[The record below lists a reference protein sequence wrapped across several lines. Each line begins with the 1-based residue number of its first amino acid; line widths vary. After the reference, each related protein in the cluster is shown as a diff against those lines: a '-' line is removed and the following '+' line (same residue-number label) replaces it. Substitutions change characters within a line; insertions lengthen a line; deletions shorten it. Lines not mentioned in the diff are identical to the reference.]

1 MADLHEALQDLGPTD
16 WSSVP
21 TSQQEIDQY
30 LAKLFN
36 SAQLILDSVPIPAP
50 EEAPVLPSAKSNKTA
65 GKASEITPSAERS
78 PTLRDRHERLQKEW
92 GKPLKIKPT
101 ENSLGI
107 SMYKMSSKDGKGA
120 WFGRRSVHE
129 GMTFKRFKRAME
141 YEFEK
146 SLAESGP
153 PGTGNVRGIGGEERL
168 ERVKSKNGEVQ
179 VLRLS
184 AQFPGPTAPRDFVTL
199 LVTSDHAVRDDH
211 AAQHEDHWR
220 PRHYMILSKPCN
232 HPKTQPR
239 TGFVRG
245 YYESVE
251 FIREVPRKL
260 KTSQSSIDISNTAS
274 AHAPSNG
281 HVKDEGLAHGR
292 NRAVTIGAAMTG
304 KSDKHTDPY
313 DVDDNPVEWIM
324 VTRSDPG
331 GGIPRFMVERGTPG
345 SICADAV
352 KFVDW
357 ACTLPADDAVDTTA
371 QAVQPPRRTSYVV
384 GVAETAQHDIQP
396 LPSQHPDTTV
406 APAVASTEEHT
417 NGGIWGIASGAASML
432 KPFTPQVVLDHL
444 PTAQGSTPEPRP
456 QGPASPTARSIG
468 SRTSFASAEEY
479 WSSASSAEE
488 SNSLP
493 SHPASPTVS
502 REVHHHKELEK
513 LDDRK
518 QALHAKFAAT
528 QNKLDEAKAK
538 QGATDTGLD
547 QKTKEKHERELKKHE
562 EKYQKELRKI
572 EEKQAKERKKLL
584 ERTRKQAEKDDRV
597 RLTRER
603 DEARAQLG
611 LAQEE
616 IKHLKALVATLQR
629 ENTALVAKFG
639 RTDLEGV
646 KSAIAGLGLDHGH
659 NGGSSNNVVVGGGTR
674 SRGSSLSRA
683 MKKMT
688 GDMGANTGASGSTS
702 NSNSNNSNNH
712 SPYNSSALRS
722 GGI

>member
-1 MADLHEALQDLGPTD
+1 MAELHEALQDLGPLD

-21 TSQQEIDQY
+21 TSQQEIDQT
-30 LAKLFN
+30 LLRLFN
-36 SAQLILDSVPIPAP
+36 SASVILDSVPIPAP
-50 EEAPVLPSAKSNKTA
+50 EDAPLPPSPKPNRTA
-65 GKASEITPSAERS
+65 ATASEVTPSAERS
-78 PTLRDRHERLQKEW
+78 PSGLDHHEKLQKEW
-92 GKPLKIKPT
+92 GKPLKIKPA
-101 ENSLGI
+101 ENALGI

-120 WFGRRSVHE
+120 WFARRSVHE
-129 GMTFKRFKRAME
+129 GMSFKRFKRAME

-146 SLAESGP
+146 SLAEPGP
-153 PGTGNVRGIGGEERL
+153 PGTGNVRGIGGEERV
-168 ERVKSKNGEVQ
+168 EQVKSKNGEVQ

-199 LVTSDHAVRDDH
+199 LVTSDNAIKDKHAGAH
-211 AAQHEDHWR
+211 GEHQT

-260 KTSQSSIDISNTAS
+260 KTSQSSIDISHTVP
-274 AHAPSNG
+274 AHSPQK
-281 HVKDEGLAHGR
+281 HHLKDDGNAHGR
-292 NRAVTIGAAMTG
+292 NRAVTVGAATIDKSG
-304 KSDKHTDPY
+304 KHPDPY

-357 ACTLPADDAVDTTA
+357 ACTLPAADAVNSAA
-371 QAVQPPRRTSYVV
+371 QTIQPPRRTSYVV
-384 GVAETAQHDIQP
+384 GVAEVSQQDIQP
-396 LPSQHPDTTV
+396 LPKERPETT
-406 APAVASTEEHT
+406 APPAVASTEEHA
-417 NGGIWGIASGAASML
+417 NGGIWGIATGAASIL

-444 PTAQGSTPEPRP
+444 PTTPNPPSRP
-456 QGPASPTARSIG
+456 QLQEPASPTARSVG
-468 SRTSFASAEEY
+468 SRTSFASAEEH
-479 WSSASSAEE
+479 WSSASSAGE

-493 SHPASPTVS
+493 SHPASPTAS
-502 REVHHHKELEK
+502 REVQHHKELEK

-528 QNKLDEAKAK
+528 QSKLDEAQAK
-538 QGATDTGLD
+538 QEKAETGLD

-572 EEKQAKERKKLL
+572 EEKQAKERKKLA
-584 ERTRKQAEKDDRV
+584 ERTRKQTEKDDRV

-603 DEARAQLG
+603 DEAREKLDIAQG
-611 LAQEE
+611 E

-639 RTDLEGV
+639 RADLDGV
-646 KSAIAGLGLDHGH
+646 KSAIAGIGIDNGL
-659 NGGSSNNVVVGGGTR
+659 NGGSSSGSNIVMTSGGTR

-688 GDMGANTGASGSTS
+688 GDAGGGGSSTI
-702 NSNSNNSNNH
+702 NSNNSH
-712 SPYNSSALRS
+712 SPYSSSTLRS
-722 GGI
+722 GGS